1 LCALCE
7 VYSIKEESEGEVTSF
22 QIILLDDETIGV
34 IYESLFAEAT
44 LAPRLSR
51 MSKLRIGND
60 DK

>member
-7 VYSIKEESEGEVTSF
+7 VYSIKEDSEGEVTPF

-34 IYESLFAEAT
+34 IEKSLFAEAT
-44 LAPRLSR
+44 LAPRRSR
-51 MSKLRIGND
+51 MSQLRIVND